1 MYDVIPSIKYVTS
14 FCLEAIRNIMMHY
27 TASSYFCKEKRNTVT
42 MHIFFIFNIYSFE
55 LYHNTVWS

>member
-1 MYDVIPSIKYVTS
+1 MYDVIPTIEYVTS
-14 FCLEAIRNIMMHY
+14 FCLEIIRNIMTYY

-42 MHIFFIFNIYSFE
+42 THIFLIFNIYFFV